1 MPNELPN
8 NLAELLAKLDA
19 ENIHDYRRYREV
31 RKFFDFKAREKY
43 VPVSATFE
51 LTPLCNL
58 DCKMC
63 YVHLNREQLNGA
75 SLLTTEQWKDLMR
88 QSVEAGVMFAS
99 LTGGECLTYPGFKE
113 LYLYLFSMGIQVSIL
128 SNGILMNDDII
139 ELFKKYPP
147 ALIQI
152 TLYGAS
158 EDGYEKVTGHR
169 VFSKVVGN
177 LKKLKE
183 ANIPFRIA
191 VTPNEFMD
199 DGVETIHFLAE
210 MGFEFIVNSGIMS
223 PREETGREVHDANLD
238 TYIEISR
245 AWREVKGGE
254 LSPECDEES
263 LPSFGGNGENSDANI
278 GVKCGAGRSTFSI
291 SWKGEMKPCNLFPC
305 EPQYPLEV
313 GVKKAWEGITE
324 IAKNFRNPS
333 ECEGCK
339 YYYSCKHC
347 AAEHATGAPIGQ
359 ANPAVCEWTK
369 RMIREGIFK
378 LVENPD

>member
-19 ENIHDYRRYREV
+19 EDIHDYRRYREV

-113 LYLYLFSMGIQVSIL
+113 LYLYLFSMGIQVTVL

-147 ALIQI
+147 ARIQI

-169 VFSKVVGN
+169 VFNKVVGN
-177 LKKLKE
+177 IKKLKE
-183 ANIPFRIA
+183 ANMPISIA
-191 VTPNEFMD
+191 VTPNEFMG
-199 DGVETIHFLAE
+199 DGVDTVRFLND
-210 MGFEFIVNSGIMS
+210 MKIDFNVNPSIIP
-223 PREETGREVHDANLD
+223 PRDETGREVHDANLD
-238 TYIEISR
+238 TYVEILR
-245 AWREVKGGE
+245 TWREITGGE
-254 LSPECDEES
+254 IYPECDEES
-263 LPSFGGNGENSDANI
+263 LPSVGGNQDSSI
-278 GVKCGAGRSTFSI
+278 GIKCAAGRSSFAI
-291 SWKGEMKPCNLFPC
+291 AWNGEMKPCNTFPC
-305 EPQYPLEV
+305 EPQHPIEV
-313 GVKKAWEGITE
+313 GVEEAWEGLTK
-324 IAKNFRNPS
+324 IAKNYRNPS

-339 YYYSCKHC
+339 FYYNCKHC
-347 AAEHATGAPIGQ
+347 AVEHAMGAPIGH
-359 ANPAVCEWTK
+359 ANPATCEWTK
-369 RMIREGIFK
+369 RMIKEGIYK
-378 LVENPD
+378 LVENPN

>member
-147 ALIQI
+147 ARIQI

-158 EDGYEKVTGHR
+158 EDGYENVTGHR
-169 VFSKVVGN
+169 VFNKVISN
-177 LKKLKE
+177 INKLRE
-183 ANIPFRIA
+183 ANLPLSISI
-191 VTPNEFMD
+191 TPNEFMD
-199 DGVETIHFLAE
+199 DGVQAVRLLVG
-210 MGFEFIVNSGIMS
+210 MGIPFIVNSSIMT
-223 PREETGREVHDANLD
+223 PRNETGREVHDANLD
-238 TYIEISR
+238 TYVEILR
-245 AWREVKGGE
+245 TWKEITGGE
-254 LSPECDEES
+254 VYPECDEES
-263 LPSFGGNGENSDANI
+263 LPSVGGSQES
-278 GVKCGAGRSTFSI
+278 S
-291 SWKGEMKPCNLFPC
+291 
-305 EPQYPLEV
+305 V
-313 GVKKAWEGITE
+313 GVKKAWEGLTV

-339 YYYSCKHC
+339 YYDSCKHC
-347 AAEHATGAPIGQ
+347 AVEHATGAPIGH
-359 ANPAVCEWTK
+359 ANPSVCEWTK
-369 RMIREGIFK
+369 RMIKEGIYK
-378 LVENPD
+378 LAENPG

>member
-147 ALIQI
+147 ARIQI

-169 VFSKVVGN
+169 VFNKVISN
-177 LKKLKE
+177 INKLRE
-183 ANIPFRIA
+183 ANLPLSISI
-191 VTPNEFMD
+191 TPNEFMD
-199 DGVETIHFLAE
+199 DGVQAVRLLVG
-210 MGFEFIVNSGIMS
+210 MGIPFIVNSSIMT
-223 PREETGREVHDANLD
+223 PRNETGREVHDANLD
-238 TYIEISR
+238 TYVEILR
-245 AWREVKGGE
+245 TWKEITGGE
-254 LSPECDEES
+254 VYPECDEES
-263 LPSFGGNGENSDANI
+263 LPSVGGSQESSV
-278 GVKCGAGRSTFSI
+278 GVKCGAGRSSFSI
-291 SWKGEMKPCNLFPC
+291 SWSGDMKPCNLFPC

-313 GVKKAWEGITE
+313 GVRKAWEGLTV

-339 YYYSCKHC
+339 YYDSCKHC
-347 AAEHATGAPIGQ
+347 AVEHATGAPIGH
-359 ANPAVCEWTK
+359 ANPSVCEWTK
-369 RMIREGIFK
+369 RMIKEGIYK
-378 LVENPD
+378 LAENPG